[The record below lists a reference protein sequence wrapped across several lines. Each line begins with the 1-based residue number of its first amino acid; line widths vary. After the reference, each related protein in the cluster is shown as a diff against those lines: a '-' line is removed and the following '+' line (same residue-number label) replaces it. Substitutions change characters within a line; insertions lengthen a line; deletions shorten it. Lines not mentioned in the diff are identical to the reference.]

1 MRKRLT
7 DLIDFFYP
15 PFRRWMPVLT
25 FRYAVCGGGNTLMAL
40 LVYFLGYHYL
50 FNKQVFDFGFYAMKP
65 HIAALFLSG
74 IFSFLLGFILNKF
87 LVFTDSNLR
96 GRVQL
101 FRYFL
106 SFFFNLILNYLL
118 LKLMVEII
126 HLEAILSQL
135 INTFIVVAVSYL
147 MQRKFT
153 FKVH

>member
-15 PFRRWMPVLT
+15 PFKRWMPVLT
-25 FRYAVCGGGNTLMAL
+25 FRYAVCGGGNTLLAL
-40 LVYFLGYHYL
+40 VVYFVGYHYL
-50 FNKQVFDFGFYAMKP
+50 FDKQVFDFGFYAMKP

-74 IFSFLLGFILNKF
+74 IFSFLFGFVLNKF

-106 SFFFNLILNYLL
+106 SFFFNLFLNYLL
-118 LKLMVEII
+118 LKLLVEIFHI
-126 HLEAILSQL
+126 EAFLSQL
-135 INTFIVVAVSYL
+135 INTVIVVTASYL

>member
-1 MRKRLT
+1 MLKFFVA
-7 DLIDFFYP
+7 LIDFFYP
-15 PFRRWMPVLT
+15 PFRRLMPILT
-25 FRYAVCGGGNTLMAL
+25 FRYAVCGVTNTLIAL
-40 LVYFLGYHYL
+40 VLYFVGYHYI
-50 FNKQVFDFGFYAMKP
+50 FDKEVFSFGFYAMKP

-74 IFSFLLGFILNKF
+74 LWSFSFGFILNKY

-106 SFFFNLILNYLL
+106 SFFFNLSLNYGL
-118 LKLMVEII
+118 LKLLVEILNI
-126 HLEAILSQL
+126 EVFISQ
-135 INTFIVVAVSYL
+135 IVNTIIIVTVSYL